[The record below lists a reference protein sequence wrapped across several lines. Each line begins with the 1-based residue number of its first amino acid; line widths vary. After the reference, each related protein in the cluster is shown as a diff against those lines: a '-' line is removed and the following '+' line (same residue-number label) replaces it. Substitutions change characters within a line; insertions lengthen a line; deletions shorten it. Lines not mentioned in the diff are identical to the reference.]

1 MGCTLPQA
9 MAALQSGEL
18 EAAFQ
23 RVRAEARA
31 DLSGWVAAMLQL
43 ASTSADAALVVCAV
57 LDTIGPVLSL
67 PGAVVLP
74 KLDPAADGVAKCLTQ
89 ALAAQGGTSDA
100 ARSLVDTFQF
110 LGGKFV
116 ADARFP
122 VVVPGDAPPAERL
135 ARWRW
140 FCTSTRNAAA
150 TADSLWRRVI
160 DPVQ

>member
-1 MGCTLPQA
+1 

-23 RVRAEARA
+23 RVRMEARP
-31 DLSGWVAAMLQL
+31 DLLTWVTSMLEL
-43 ASTSADAALVVCAV
+43 ATTNADAKLVVCAV

-74 KLDPAADGVAKCLTQ
+74 KLGASEDGVARCLTQ
-89 ALAAQGGTSDA
+89 ALAAQEGTSDA

-116 ADARFP
+116 AEARFP
-122 VVVPGDAPPAERL
+122 VVVPGDAPPVERL